1 MISIDIPIKDKKKPP
16 TLAFPN
22 RCVNCAK
29 PKETTLGM
37 TLNMGVQKRGQAV
50 AMSLTIPMCNACAE
64 KERSV
69 AKVTLIP
76 FLVSGAVIGLIVF
89 VPVALIAPEGT
100 SPQTLEF
107 PLVIGGFAGLIAGVI
122 GGSVVEFIVKILASP
137 FYGKLVTRRPLT
149 ALSLFTEIDEL
160 VGISAKYSRETKI
173 VHLTFENDDIAR
185 EFEKL
190 NPREK

>member
-1 MISIDIPIKDKKKPP
+1 MISIDIPIKDKKKLP

-22 RCVNCAK
+22 RCVHCAK

-37 TLNMGVQKRGQAV
+37 TLNMGAQKRGQAV

-100 SPQTLEF
+100 SPQTLGF